1 MSNNEEQ
8 HLKQLKNAFNVGVWR
23 GIAIGLI
30 LGALCN
36 SNSQLIG
43 FRIAQ
48 LAGM

>member
-36 SNSQLIG
+36 SLIILIVG
-43 FRIAQ
+43 
-48 LAGM
+48 LLMK